1 MYNIFFKRFFDIILS
16 LILITVLFPVYL
28 IVFIVLIFLNKETP
42 FFLQSRIGKGGKKF
56 KLIKFKSMNNKKDKD
71 GVLLKDVERLTSFG
85 KFIRKTSLDELPQVF
100 NVIKGDMSFV
110 GPRPLLPEYVPYYS
124 EYHFRRHEVRPGI
137 TGLAQTK
144 GRNNLKFSER
154 FNFDVEYVDSLTLL
168 LDIKIL
174 YRTFLKLFASNDIK
188 LGRPMSEVDDIGITK
203 GLAKHYFNVE
213 ENE

>member
-16 LILITVLFPVYL
+16 LILITILFPVYL